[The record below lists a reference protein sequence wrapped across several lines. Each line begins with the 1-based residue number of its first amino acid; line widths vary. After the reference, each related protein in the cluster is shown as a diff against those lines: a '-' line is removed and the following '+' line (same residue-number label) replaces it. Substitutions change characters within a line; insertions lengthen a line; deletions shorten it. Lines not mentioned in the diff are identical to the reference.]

1 MGIAFSVAG
10 LAGSGGSTVAA
21 LPAILPA
28 TTATPSTL
36 DVFRKLRR
44 EESGCFGMVTSEQG
58 DVMPARAISA
68 MSAVTRE
75 AEMKGRQ
82 WLNSLFSLRL
92 HPLPFLLGQ
101 LSSECCEFAC
111 SLQPLAPVH
120 GDDFAVD
127 IAGTVAHQ
135 KRREI
140 REFFCGTEASQRIAL
155 FGRVFQFRTR
165 QQARERSFGRDR
177 ARRNRIHADAAVPPL
192 DSQASRQRL
201 HSGLGD
207 GGRYDVSR
215 TAGRISRRDVQHNR
229 WTLRGQPPASTG

>member
-58 DVMPARAISA
+58 NVMPARALSA

-75 AEMKGRQ
+75 SEMKERQ
-82 WLNSLFSLRL
+82 WLNSLFFLWL
-92 HPLPFLLGQ
+92 HPVPFLLGQ
-101 LSSECCEFAC
+101 LSPECGEFAC

-135 KRREI
+135 KCREI

-155 FGRVFQFRTR
+155 FGRVFQFRTW
-165 QQARERSFGRDR
+165 QQARERSFGTDR
-177 ARRNRIHADAAVPPL
+177 PGRNGIHADAAVPPL
-192 DSQASRQRL
+192 DSEAPRERL
-201 HSGLGD
+201 HSSLGD
-207 GGRYDVSR
+207 GGGHHVCGTGD
-215 TAGRISRRDVQHNR
+215 RIRGRDVQHHR
-229 WTLRGQPPASTG
+229 FVFV